1 MRLTLLSRLSSY
13 GLGVVGEQSGGRG
26 NGSVVDL
33 LLNRDVTAALLGAP
47 LEWRVRVVEQ
57 VDVDSPT
64 ATLRQRSLQTQP
76 LRPVIAAALSLPEV
90 QAAGVATHALLA
102 IPVAP
107 VRKGPLLD
115 FDVFGPDG
123 ESALL
128 LPRAEIAARQVLLLA
143 RQAEEAGLPLT
154 VAAAVV
160 AEQAFAFTD
169 APWRQFRPDLH
180 AYLLAGTGAD
190 AEPHI
195 GEWAR
200 LAAAAGSALAQYA
213 DTPSTDSAVECP
225 ALVVPALL
233 AEGLVGDPAAATRAL
248 QEYLDLSLAAV
259 AAAQDD
265 SDAVRAGSALVFLNT
280 LVDYGAHYDLMAIM
294 KVPLDEPFLVKT
306 SDRRSLNLSIGR
318 NEGSQSLVIADA
330 QSNHVALRVIDPN
343 ARLAG
348 TPRADHPAGGRAY
361 GLFAA
366 TQSAQVHSFY
376 ASDPDRDYRI
386 VLVFQVA
393 TLKRLQAVPYAIAV
407 GLVALSL
414 VVLAEDPGDREL
426 ALLVTPAAL
435 AATILLSREPSA
447 LGSRLRLVSTYALA
461 GATALLVLVGA
472 FLYLSG

>member
-1 MRLTLLSRLSSY
+1 MRLTSLTVLSSY
-13 GLGVVGEQSGGRG
+13 GPGVVDGQSGGRIK
-26 NGSVVDL
+26 GSCIDL
-33 LLNRDVTAALLGAP
+33 LLNREVTAALLGAP

-57 VDVDSPT
+57 IDVDSPT
-64 ATLRQRSLQTQP
+64 GTHRRRSLQTQP
-76 LRPVIAAALSLPEV
+76 LRPVIAAAVGVSDA
-90 QAAGVATHALLA
+90 QAASVATHALLA
-102 IPVAP
+102 LPVAP
-107 VRKGPLLD
+107 VSKGPLLD
-115 FDVFGPDG
+115 FDVYGPAG

-143 RQAEEAGLPLT
+143 AQAEEAGVPIT
-154 VAAAVV
+154 AAAAMV

-180 AYLLAGTGAD
+180 AYLLAGTEPD
-190 AEPHI
+190 AEPQVA
-195 GEWAR
+195 EWER
-200 LAAAAGSALAQYA
+200 LADAAGSVLAPYA
-213 DTPSTDSAVECP
+213 DTPSADSAVECP

-233 AEGLVGDPAAATRAL
+233 AEGLVNGPAAATQAL
-248 QEYLDLSLAAV
+248 QEYADLCLAAV
-259 AAAQDD
+259 AAARDD
-265 SDAVRAGSALVFLNT
+265 GNPERAGSALVFLNT
-280 LVDYGAHYDLMAIM
+280 LVDYGTHYDLMAIM

-306 SDRRSLNLSIGR
+306 SDRRSLSLSIGR
-318 NEGSQSLVIADA
+318 NEGRQSLVIADA

-386 VLVFQVA
+386 LLVFQVA
-393 TLKRLQAVPYAIAV
+393 SLKRLQGVPYAIA
-407 GLVALSL
+407 AAL
-414 VVLAEDPGDREL
+414 VVLSLLVLVEDPGDREL

-447 LGSRLRLVSTYALA
+447 LGSRLRLVSTYALGA
-461 GATALLVLVGA
+461 ATALLVFVGA
-472 FLYLSG
+472 LLYLSG